1 MPTRPQV
8 YLRLFFFG
16 GGALEKIGKILKI
29 LEKMDKIL
37 KKWKIHRLEPRETL
51 KTLI

>member
-16 GGALEKIGKILKI
+16 GGALEKNGKILKI
-29 LEKMDKIL
+29 LKKMDKTV
-37 KKWKIHRLEPRETL
+37 KKNGK
-51 KTLI
+51 KS